1 MSDTPDK
8 KVQKLKDVS
17 AHVKVCSDFF
27 NGAVAVMNSS
37 YLPKLTGEGSAG
49 YKVRVASTT
58 FPNMYSP
65 VVSTITGLVTKKEP
79 SPNGLEKFDLED
91 VDLNGSGIT
100 AFIKRV
106 CERSIVG
113 GIEFVAVQTFKQN
126 ENDAGRSYF
135 KRYKYENLM
144 SYVVESDVVTQL
156 VFEDKVEVQDGRFG
170 IKKQTR
176 YIVFKENGGEVW
188 YDDGGGLKMHDEDSW
203 VNTLGLLPV
212 VAFTTGKVISA
223 FEVVPRLY
231 DIARMNWVML
241 NVESQLANVLSV
253 VGNPVPC
260 FYGSTGEMSEEE
272 EDVDGNQRTIQIG
285 VHDALIFANRQ
296 EEGFEWAEIEG
307 EGVSK
312 LQEQSKAI
320 ASGIDKLSFSMLL
333 KEGSNTVI
341 DAQESSSKSSSFLT
355 DIAVELESGFNKLYE
370 ISALMQ
376 GDTLADDAGIEFKKD
391 FDDVLFSDDQLKL
404 MMDLV
409 LADQLSRETLWNKLK
424 VAGIL
429 PKDFDEKIE
438 AELIDAG
445 NLSLK
450 K

>member
-1 MSDTPDK
+1 
-8 KVQKLKDVS
+8 
-17 AHVKVCSDFF
+17 
-27 NGAVAVMNSS
+27 
-37 YLPKLTGEGSAG
+37 
-49 YKVRVASTT
+49 
-58 FPNMYSP
+58 
-65 VVSTITGLVTKKEP
+65 
-79 SPNGLEKFDLED
+79 
-91 VDLNGSGIT
+91 
-100 AFIKRV
+100 
-106 CERSIVG
+106 
-113 GIEFVAVQTFKQN
+113 
-126 ENDAGRSYF
+126 
-135 KRYKYENLM
+135 
-144 SYVVESDVVTQL
+144 
-156 VFEDKVEVQDGRFG
+156 
-170 IKKQTR
+170 
-176 YIVFKENGGEVW
+176 
-188 YDDGGGLKMHDEDSW
+188 
-203 VNTLGLLPV
+203 
-212 VAFTTGKVISA
+212 
-223 FEVVPRLY
+223 
-231 DIARMNWVML
+231 
-241 NVESQLANVLSV
+241 
-253 VGNPVPC
+253 
-260 FYGSTGEMSEEE
+260 
-272 EDVDGNQRTIQIG
+272 